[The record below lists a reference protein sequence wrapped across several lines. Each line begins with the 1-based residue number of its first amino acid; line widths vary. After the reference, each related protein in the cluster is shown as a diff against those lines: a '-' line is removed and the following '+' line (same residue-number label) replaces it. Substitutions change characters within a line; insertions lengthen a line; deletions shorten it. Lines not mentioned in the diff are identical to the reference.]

1 MSKFNRQESK
11 YNLKFLKQ
19 EQYSKGSKFETVEVK
34 DMGDN
39 YTWDN
44 IELATSDDTLRFFR
58 KSFKSKQKVTMET
71 NKDDLYVVKIY
82 SYEPNRLDKR
92 TVHVYTEV
100 KE

>member
-19 EQYSKGSKFETVEVK
+19 EQYGQGNRFETVEVK
-34 DMGDN
+34 DMGN
-39 YTWDN
+39 NFTWDN

-58 KSFKSKQKVTMET
+58 KSFNSKQKVTMGV

-82 SYEPNRLDKR
+82 SYEPNRLDRR